1 MPIKRTARSKTAPS
15 KCAGCAGE
23 GWVKE
28 THTVGR
34 GKKSRPA
41 GEVEVLCPTCLGSG
55 TAAEQ
60 LP

>member
-1 MPIKRTARSKTAPS
+1 MAATRKRPAPAPP
-15 KCAGCAGE
+15 KCPACAGE

-34 GKKSRPA
+34 GKKARPA

-55 TAAEQ
+55 TTTQ
-60 LP
+60 

>member
-1 MPIKRTARSKTAPS
+1 MATRKPAATTAPS
-15 KCAGCAGE
+15 KCPGCAGE
-23 GWVKE
+23 GWVQE

-55 TAAEQ
+55 TTAEQ
-60 LP
+60 IP